1 MSPQFVRR
9 QNIGTRRKKEPFPL
23 MAIDGKPVL
32 YNAGMVTQETD
43 ELPLRMGHHREKL
56 QFDITEAPGCDVV
69 LGLPWLKGSNPTIN
83 WGRETISFDNED
95 SRPMP
100 LSVVRDALDGMDIH
114 AMSATE
120 LQEALKENPD
130 QVQTLYCK
138 KTEGKPDLVIPP
150 EYTDFKHL
158 FEPEA
163 DEDALPPHQPWDH
176 EIKIKEGVEL
186 KKEPLR
192 PMSAE
197 KAEYV
202 RKYVDEGLR
211 KNHIR
216 ESESPAGYALHMVPK
231 GEDWRVCVDY
241 RPLNDATIKNSYPLP
256 LIHELQDRLQ
266 GAQWFTAF
274 DIPGAYNRIRIK
286 EGHEWKTAFR
296 TRFGLFEYLVMPFG
310 LTNAPATFQAYIN
323 NVLRKYLD
331 VFVVVYLDDILV
343 YSKTYDDHVR
353 DVRKVLQAL
362 ADAKMKIKPE
372 KTEFHKTE
380 VKFLGYIVSREGL
393 KMDKKKV
400 EAVTSWPKPGT
411 VKEVQ
416 SFLGFA
422 NFYRQFIKDYSKVAA
437 PLTDLTKSDRVFE
450 WTAEAEEAFQEL
462 KTRFSTEPILV
473 IFDPKKPSVVET
485 DASDKAIGA
494 CLSQADEKGKLRPVA
509 YLSRKFTPA
518 ESNYEVH
525 DKELL
530 AIIESFRHWRV
541 YLEGQAHETKV
552 ISDHQN
558 LTRFLSTHIMT
569 PRQMR
574 WYQDI
579 ATFRMK
585 IHYRKG
591 SENTRADGLSR
602 REDYMK
608 GEPKKGIQL
617 LVQNADGTLQVN
629 RMAATSS
636 VDATRLPDEIKEAL
650 LHDLFAKTVRENP
663 EEHANFTDQ
672 GGLLLFEG
680 LIYVPTRIRE
690 QVLQAFHDGPVRGHP
705 GTAKMLQLVQE
716 RFFFPKMRHAVED
729 YVRRCTICRRNK
741 HDRHAPY
748 GLLQPLQV
756 PTKPWQ
762 SVAVDFI
769 VKLPPSADPVT
780 KESYDGIMVVTDRF
794 TKYGRFIPYRET
806 WKATDL
812 ARVFI
817 KDVVANHG
825 MPAQLISDR
834 DKLFKSNFW
843 IALMEHLGVKHKMS
857 TAYHPQTDGQTER
870 LNQTL
875 EQYLRCYV
883 NDRQD
888 NWIALLPLAQIAY
901 NQSPTTTTGTSP
913 FYANYG
919 FEPNDLTGTMEVLA
933 DNPAAALTATEIREM
948 HASLRLDLMFCR
960 QQMTK
965 YANRK
970 RLEGPTLKGG
980 DKVYLL
986 RRNIKSDKPTKK
998 LDAVKLGP
1006 FKILRQKGPVSY
1018 ELELPK
1024 RMRIHPVFH
1033 VSLLEP
1039 ATPDAT
1045 LQQDVRDID
1054 PEIQEPIYQV
1064 ERILKERTV
1073 RGQKQYLVRWEGYD
1087 HTEDSWQLSEHFES
1101 QRPITEFH
1109 QSRQGHE
1116 GAGAR

>member
-1 MSPQFVRR
+1 MSPQFCKRYKVE
-9 QNIGTRRKKEPFPL
+9 TRLKREPFPL
-23 MAIDGKPVL
+23 KAIDGKPVL
-32 YNAGMVTQETD
+32 YNNGMVTRETN
-43 ELPLRMGHHREKL
+43 ELPLRLGRHREKL

-69 LGLPWLKGSNPTIN
+69 LGLPWFMESNPMIN
-83 WGRETISFDNED
+83 WREGTIHFDNETLK
-95 SRPMP
+95 PIP
-100 LSVVRDALDGMDIH
+100 LPVVHDGLDKIDIH

-120 LQEALKENPD
+120 LREAIDKNPE
-130 QVQTLYCK
+130 QVQVLYCK
-138 KTEGKPDLVIPP
+138 KTEGKPDLDIPP
-150 EYTDFKHL
+150 EYSDFKHL
-158 FEPEA
+158 FEKEA

-176 EIKIKEGVEL
+176 EIKIKEGAEP

-211 KNHIR
+211 KGHIR
-216 ESESPAGYALHMVPK
+216 ESESPAGYPLHIVPK
-231 GEDWRVCVDY
+231 GDDYRVCVDY
-241 RPLNDATIKNSYPLP
+241 RGLNDITVKNSYPLP

-286 EGHEWKTAFR
+286 DGHEWKTAFR

-343 YSKTYDDHVR
+343 YSKTYDDHVQ

-393 KMDKKKV
+393 KMDQKKI
-400 EAVTSWPKPGT
+400 EAVTSWPKPNT

-422 NFYRQFIKDYSKVAA
+422 NFYRQFIKDYSKIAA
-437 PLTDLTKSDRVFE
+437 PLTNLTRKDQVFE
-450 WTAEAEEAFQEL
+450 WTAEAEGAFQEL

-473 IFDPKKPSVVET
+473 IFDPSKPSVVET

-494 CLSQADEKGKLRPVA
+494 CLSQADDKGKLRPVA

-530 AIIESFRHWRV
+530 AIIEAFRHWRV
-541 YLEGQAHETKV
+541 YLEGQAYETKV

-569 PRQMR
+569 GRQMR
-574 WYQDI
+574 WYHDI

-591 SENTRADGLSR
+591 SENARADAMSR

-629 RMAATSS
+629 KIAATS
-636 VDATRLPDEIKEAL
+636 VIDADAIPEAIRKALQTDRLARS
-650 LHDLFAKTVRENP
+650 VRETP
-663 EEHANFTDQ
+663 EEHEEFHERE
-672 GGLLLFEG
+672 GFLEFEG
-680 LIYVPTRIRE
+680 RIYVPPTIRE
-690 QVLQAFHDGPVRGHP
+690 QVLQAHHDGPIRGHP
-705 GTAKMLQLVQE
+705 GVTKMVQTIQSQ
-716 RFFFPKMRHAVED
+716 FWFPKMRLAIEE
-729 YVRRCTICRRNK
+729 YVRKCNICRRTK
-741 HDRHAPY
+741 HDRHLPY
-748 GLLQPLQV
+748 GKLQALAV
-756 PTKPWQ
+756 PTQPWQ
-762 SVAVDFI
+762 SVAMDFV
-769 VKLPPSADPVT
+769 VKLPTSRDPVT
-780 KESYDGIMVVTDRF
+780 QEPYDSILVVTDRF
-794 TKYGRFIPYRET
+794 TKFGRFIPYKET
-806 WKATDL
+806 WTAEQL
-812 ARVFI
+812 ARVFV
-817 KDVVANHG
+817 KEVVANHG
-825 MPAQLISDR
+825 IPRQLISDR
-834 DKLFKSNFW
+834 DKLFTSNFW
-843 IALMEHLGVKHKMS
+843 TELMKIIGVKHKLS

-870 LNQTL
+870 LNQVL

-883 NDRQD
+883 NDCQD
-888 NWIALLPLAQIAY
+888 NWIALLPVAQIAY

-913 FYANYG
+913 FYANFG
-919 FEPNDLTGTMEVLA
+919 FEPKDISGAIGETSE
-933 DNPAAALTATEIREM
+933 NPAATWRAKEM
-948 HASLRLDLMFCR
+948 QDLHENLRLDLTFRR
-960 QQMTK
+960 QQMIK
-965 YANRK
+965 HANRK
-970 RLEGPTLKGG
+970 RLGGPTFKEG

-1006 FKILRQKGPVSY
+1006 FKIRRQKGPVNY

-1039 ATPDAT
+1039 AAPDAT
-1045 LQQDVRDID
+1045 LQPDVRDID
-1054 PEIQEPIYQV
+1054 PEI
-1064 ERILKERTV
+1064 
-1073 RGQKQYLVRWEGYD
+1073 
-1087 HTEDSWQLSEHFES
+1087 
-1101 QRPITEFH
+1101 
-1109 QSRQGHE
+1109 
-1116 GAGAR
+1116 